1 MVKTISP
8 SGSTPVVSTAAPT
21 STMTTRVIQ
30 IGGSNRYVRA
40 APTMTTLSTPGV
52 VQQQP
57 IAIRTTGQVRQAQTV
72 TTTTSSG
79 TPTLATLP
87 HQATTTAAAGGI
99 PLSHNPI
106 IVRTTSSPNSA
117 VQSAVW
123 PSQPLTTIQLQD
135 LFQRPRPPQP
145 LTLSQ
150 GVQGGTRSVQGTP
163 IVRTILVPRTLAS
176 GSQQQQTAQ
185 IVSQHHVNT
194 PLPNNFQL
202 PSEPVP
208 ISLQVLKYYKVSNI
222 FQGLF
227 KNYVD
232 NFMAFF

>member
-40 APTMTTLSTPGV
+40 SPTMTTLSTPGG

-57 IAIRTTGQVRQAQTV
+57 IAIRTTIGQVRQAHTV

-87 HQATTTAAAGGI
+87 HQATTAAGGI
-99 PLSHNPI
+99 PHSHNPI

-145 LTLSQ
+145 LTI
-150 GVQGGTRSVQGTP
+150 GGTQGGTRSVQGTP

-185 IVSQHHVNT
+185 IVSHHHVNT

-208 ISLQVLKYYKVSNI
+208 ISLQVFKKY
-222 FQGLF
+222 L
-227 KNYVD
+227 YVQSS
-232 NFMAFF
+232 

>member
-1 MVKTISP
+1 
-8 SGSTPVVSTAAPT
+8 
-21 STMTTRVIQ
+21 
-30 IGGSNRYVRA
+30 
-40 APTMTTLSTPGV
+40 MTTLSTPGV

-87 HQATTTAAAGGI
+87 HQATTAAGV

-185 IVSQHHVNT
+185 IVSHHHVNT

-208 ISLQVLKYYKVSNI
+208 ISLQVLKNDKILV
-222 FQGLF
+222 L
-227 KNYVD
+227 
-232 NFMAFF
+232 

>member
-1 MVKTISP
+1 
-8 SGSTPVVSTAAPT
+8 
-21 STMTTRVIQ
+21 MTTRVIQ

-40 APTMTTLSTPGV
+40 SPTMTTLSTPGV

-87 HQATTTAAAGGI
+87 HQATTAAGV

-185 IVSQHHVNT
+185 IVSHHHVNT

-208 ISLQVLKYYKVSNI
+208 ISLQVLKNDKISKI

-232 NFMAFF
+232 NFMAFFDPFNSRCTLRIDL